1 MEIKHKSGD
10 KITIP
15 EGCKVYIKDGSVV
28 FEKDQEF
35 KDGDVLCSENGT
47 IVIFKEKDEEDSEYF
62 YAHYGTESS
71 YIVCWLSSAFR
82 QATEEEKQLLFDKM
96 KEQGLLWNEK
106 EKKVEKFR
114 WRAEDGKEYYYV
126 GNQGIL
132 MVDTEDG
139 HITDKNRY
147 EFSNYFRTIEQAKEA
162 IIRIKE
168 TLKNYHNEIGE

>member
-1 MEIKHKSGD
+1 MKAEYGD

-15 EGCKVYIKDGSVV
+15 EGCNVTIKNGCVV
-28 FEKDQEF
+28 FQKEF
-35 KDGDVLCSENGT
+35 KDGDVLCAENGT
-47 IVIFKEKDEEDSEYF
+47 LVIFKEKDEDDSEYF
-62 YAHYGTESS
+62 LSHYSTESS
-71 YIVCWLSSAFR
+71 CIGCWLISAFR
-82 QATEEEKQLLFDKM
+82 HATEEEKQLLFDKM
-96 KEQGLLWNEK
+96 KEKGLLWNAE
-106 EKKVEKFR
+106 EKKVEKIR

-147 EFSNYFRTIEQAKEA
+147 EFSNYFHTEKQAKEA

-168 TLKNYHNEIGE
+168 VLKNYHNEIGE